1 MIIGIDANEANVT
14 NRVGIGQWAFHILTH
29 IYKLDQKNTYFIY
42 LKNKPLSDLPKQ
54 KSNWQYKVIGPEKLW
69 TKIALPLNLFLSSP
83 KPDIF
88 VSLSHY
94 SPTICPCPTIPSIMD
109 LGYLKYPNQ
118 FTKKDLYQLTNWT
131 QKSISK
137 ASKIITIS
145 KFSQEELQKKYQ
157 INPNKIIIAPPAS
170 NPLKTSL
177 KTDQQILSKYNIK
190 KPYFLYLGTL
200 KPSKNIPFL
209 LNAFSTFIKYHSTR
223 ELKNQSTIVPEYQ
236 LVIAGKKGWLF
247 DDIFATVKK
256 LNLEKN
262 VVFTDYFQDSH
273 KWSFYKQA
281 AALVIPS
288 LYEGFGMP
296 ALEAMSVGTP
306 VIGSNITSI
315 PEVIGNA
322 GILVDPANTR
332 DLVKALKIIA
342 KPITR
347 QSLSK
352 LSLIQSQKY
361 SWVKSAQTIIDSLSS
376 I

>member
-14 NRVGIGQWAFHILTH
+14 NRVGIGQWSYNILTH

-42 LKNKPLSDLPKQ
+42 LKNQPLSDLPKPS
-54 KSNWQYKVIGPEKLW
+54 SNWQYKVIGPQKLW

-94 SPTICPCPTIPSIMD
+94 SPLICPCPTIPSIMD

-131 QKSISK
+131 KKSISK

-145 KFSQEELQKKYQ
+145 KFSKEELQKKYQ
-157 INPNKIIIAPPAS
+157 ISPNKIIIAPPAS
-170 NPLKTSL
+170 NPIKTNL
-177 KTDQQILSKYNIK
+177 KTDQKILAKYAIK
-190 KPYFLYLGTL
+190 KSYFLYLGTL

-209 LNAFSTFIKYHSTR
+209 LNAFSIF
-223 ELKNQSTIVPEYQ
+223 LKENPDYQ
-236 LVIAGKKGWLF
+236 LVMAGKKGWLF

-262 VVFTDYFQDSH
+262 VVFTDYFEDSH

-281 AALVIPS
+281 TALVIPS

-315 PEVIGNA
+315 PEVLGNA
-322 GILVDPANTR
+322 GILINPTDTKG
-332 DLVKALKIIA
+332 LVRALIKIA
-342 KPITR
+342 KPVTR

-352 LSLIQSQKY
+352 LSLIQSKKY
-361 SWVKSAQTIIDSLSS
+361 SWVRSAQTIIDSLSS

>member
-14 NRVGIGQWAFHILTH
+14 NRVGIGQWSYHILTN
-29 IYKLDQKNTYFIY
+29 IYKLESKNSYFIY
-42 LKNKPLSDLPKQ
+42 LKNQPLSDLPKP

-69 TKIALPLNLFLSSP
+69 TKIALPLNLFLTSP

-88 VSLSHY
+88 ISLSHY
-94 SPTICPCPTIPSIMD
+94 SPPISPCPTIPSIMD

-137 ASKIITIS
+137 ANKIITIS

-157 INPNKIIIAPPAS
+157 INPSKIIIAPPAS
-170 NPLKTSL
+170 DPLETSS

-190 KPYFLYLGTL
+190 RPYFLYLGTL

-209 LNAFSTFIKYHSTR
+209 LNAFSIF
-223 ELKNQSTIVPEYQ
+223 LKHQSSKAPEYQ

-256 LNLEKN
+256 LKLEKN
-262 VVFTDYFQDSH
+262 VVFTDYFQDSY

-281 AALVIPS
+281 TALVIPS

-306 VIGSNITSI
+306 VIGSNVTSI
-315 PEVIGNA
+315 PEVIDNA
-322 GILVDPANTR
+322 GILIDPTNTKE
-332 DLVKALKIIA
+332 LVKALTKIS
-342 KPITR
+342 KPAIR

-352 LSLIQSQKY
+352 LSLIQSKKY
-361 SWVKSAQTIIDSLSS
+361 SWIKSAQNIIDALAH
-376 I
+376 

>member
-1 MIIGIDANEANVT
+1 MIIGIDANEANVK
-14 NRVGIGQWAFHILTH
+14 NRVGIGQWAFHILTN
-29 IYKLDQKNTYFIY
+29 IYKLDFKNSYFIY
-42 LKNKPLSDLPKQ
+42 LKNQPLSDLPKP

-69 TKIALPLNLFLSSP
+69 TKIALPLNLFLTSP

-88 VSLSHY
+88 ISLSHY
-94 SPTICPCPTIPSIMD
+94 SPLICPCPTIPSIMD

-131 QKSISK
+131 KNSVLK

-145 KFSQEELQKKYQ
+145 KFSQQEIQKKYQ
-157 INPNKIIIAPPAS
+157 INSDKIIIAPPAS
-170 NPLKTSL
+170 DPVKTGL
-177 KTDQQILSKYNIK
+177 KTDQQILSKYSIK

-209 LNAFSTFIKYHSTR
+209 LNAFSIFLKDQSTR
-223 ELKNQSTIVPEYQ
+223 VLEYQ

-247 DDIFATVKK
+247 NDIFATVKK

-262 VVFTDYFQDSH
+262 VVFTDYFADIH
-273 KWSFYKQA
+273 KWSFYKQTTS
-281 AALVIPS
+281 LIIPS

-306 VIGSNITSI
+306 VIGSNVTSI
-315 PEVIGNA
+315 PEVIDNA
-322 GILVDPANTR
+322 GILIDPTNTKE
-332 DLVKALKIIA
+332 LVKALTKIS
-342 KPITR
+342 KPAIR

-352 LSLIQSQKY
+352 LSLIQSKKY
-361 SWVKSAQTIIDSLSS
+361 SWSQSAQTIISALTH
-376 I
+376 